1 MSTTSTTMICPML
14 SALKP
19 VDQQGRPV
27 NRECIFEGCRFF
39 NTKQRDC
46 NLMLGSRAMIQA
58 AEAQAAK
65 PDLSKDLVRF
75 SQDIQKEVGQAAQA
89 TLQKTVGIEGSVN
102 RIGGGLAQ
110 VSAQV
115 AAVAETQQMAAATTG
130 KMAERLLEEMSLLTA
145 TVARTEQSSAGL
157 AARIDRVEAVLGALQ
172 EGHRTVMDAIEARLQ
187 RDRADLE
194 QRRQEEAVVCNNR
207 GVALYYRGALDA
219 AMEAFKKALQL
230 KPDYAEACNNMGLV
244 LSKQGRE
251 KQAVEAFQKALTL
264 DPKMSEI
271 YNNLG
276 FLYHTTARYD
286 RAVQMFGQA
295 IENSADSSVAYTNL
309 GNSFYA
315 LKQSEKA
322 VEAWRRAV
330 ELDPLNENAKR
341 GLRMF
346 QQDARN

>member
-1 MSTTSTTMICPML
+1 MTTTMICPML

-27 NRECIFEGCRFF
+27 NRECIYEGCRFF
-39 NTKQRDC
+39 NAQQRDC
-46 NLMLGSRAMIQA
+46 NLMIGSRAMIQA
-58 AEAQAAK
+58 AEAQSAR
-65 PDLSKDLVRF
+65 PDLGKDLVRF
-75 SQDIQKEVGQAAQA
+75 SQDVQKEVGQAAQA
-89 TLQKTVGIEGSVN
+89 TIQKIAALEAAVA
-102 RIGGGLAQ
+102 RIGGGLTQ
-110 VSAQV
+110 ISAQSSAQISAQIATV
-115 AAVAETQQMAAATTG
+115 VETQQKVAD
-130 KMAERLLEEMSLLTA
+130 RLLEEISLLTA
-145 TVARTEQSSAGL
+145 TVTRTEQTSAGL
-157 AARIDRVEAVLGALQ
+157 AARIDRVEAALGALQ
-172 EGHRTVMDAIEARLQ
+172 EGHRTVMDSLEARLQ

-194 QRRQEEAVVCNNR
+194 QRRQEEAVGCNNR
-207 GVALYYRGALDA
+207 GVALYYRNALDA
-219 AMEAFKKALQL
+219 ALDAFRKALQI
-230 KPDYAEACNNMGLV
+230 KPDYAEACSNMGLV
-244 LSKQGRE
+244 LSKLGRE
-251 KQAVEAFQKALTL
+251 KQAVESFQKALTL

-295 IENSADSSVAYTNL
+295 IENAADSSVAYTNL

-315 LKQSEKA
+315 LKQSDKA

-330 ELDPLNENAKR
+330 ELDPLNENARR